1 MLIYVLCGLIS
12 QSFLPVTE
20 VCDYTTSALWRGGI
34 LDMSRGIKSKAV
46 SGEKD
51 SLSQDKSGSGDMRF
65 ADLFRMMIEG
75 FDEQNRFNEEI
86 DSHFEAFQEDNQN
99 TNQRLQELQLRVLWP
114 RLAGLGIQVGTSG
127 ELEEI
132 TTEARGRRIIPL
144 EQQLL
149 LPSQPPRLL
158 PQSPMAPQPLMSQ
171 PAPQPPPPQLIAASP
186 VSAATLITVFSWST
200 ATSFTTFHDRNVKS
214 PIARR
219 YWS

>member
-1 MLIYVLCGLIS
+1 M
-12 QSFLPVTE
+12 TE
-20 VCDYTTSALWRGGI
+20 VCDYNTSALWRRGI

-51 SLSQDKSGSGDMRF
+51 SPSQDKSGSGDMRF

-99 TNQRLQELQLRVLWP
+99 TNQWLEELQLRVPCP
-114 RLAGLGIQVGTSG
+114 RLAGLGVQVGTSG

-132 TTEARGRRIIPL
+132 ATGARGRRITPP

-158 PQSPMAPQPLMSQ
+158 PQSPMMPQSLMSQ
-171 PAPQPPPPQLIAASP
+171 PPSQPPPPQLYI
-186 VSAATLITVFSWST
+186 SALAKKRPSYLLNMLALAMFSKT
-200 ATSFTTFHDRNVKS
+200 PVKS
-214 PIARR
+214 QLPIPP
-219 YWS
+219 SHTLN